1 MKMNYPKIAEHLG
14 VKLRGNETFTE
25 LLEIEKQVKEKIKT
39 IKIYVKGGV
48 VTDVTIPEE
57 FHNKINYEVIDYDH
71 IEAER
76 EEKKNEETNTNV

>member
-1 MKMNYPKIAEHLG
+1 M
-14 VKLRGNETFTE
+14 
-25 LLEIEKQVKEKIKT
+25 KT
-39 IKIYVKGGV
+39 IKIYVEGGV

-76 EEKKNEETNTNV
+76 EEREANIQRVDAQTKKYWGKK

>member
-1 MKMNYPKIAEHLG
+1 MNYPKIAEHLG
-14 VKLRGNETFTE
+14 VKLRGDETFTE

>member
-1 MKMNYPKIAEHLG
+1 M
-14 VKLRGNETFTE
+14 
-25 LLEIEKQVKEKIKT
+25 KT
-39 IKIYVKGGV
+39 IKIYVEGGV

-76 EEKKNEETNTNV
+76 KERIAEEKANIQRVDAQTKKYWGKK

>member
-1 MKMNYPKIAEHLG
+1 MGGGTIM
-14 VKLRGNETFTE
+14 
-25 LLEIEKQVKEKIKT
+25 KT
-39 IKIYVKGGV
+39 IKIYVEGGV

-76 EEKKNEETNTNV
+76 EEREANIQRVDAQTKKYWGK